1 MLRTA
6 SARAL
11 ALTGKRSTQVLR
23 ALVARALTANTV
35 VESHNAVRAYTQHKA
50 WLESLAHQQCTGGGG
65 SRGFASRASSRLED
79 QYDDSED
86 YDADELLDEQLA
98 DDDDD
103 DDDFEQ
109 VQGSGPQVGKQL
121 EEFGISQKLCDSLRA
136 AGITALFP
144 VQSECYELVMSGQD
158 MTCKSRTGSG
168 KTLAFAIP
176 IVEALER
183 DNAAAG
189 DNDYDLRR
197 RGRPTGRKPRAVV
210 VAPTRELA
218 KQVQREFERIAPD
231 LVSLA
236 VYGGAPIQAQQ
247 QSLRR
252 GVDIVVGTP
261 GRIIDHLESG
271 TMDMSTV
278 KFAVLDEADQMLQM
292 GFADDVEKIFGFL
305 PPREQRQTMLWSAT
319 MPGWVHKIGKKF
331 LDRPKF
337 IDLVGADDVKI
348 PTTIDHWSVAC
359 TRDTRAEILSQMCSM
374 YGRGKRIL
382 VFTRTKAEV
391 DELAMLPGLA
401 AMGAEPL
408 HGGLAQQARERTLE
422 VSKTEHLLISVISI
436 LCSVVYCDAAVCS
449 ASSQLSSVM
458 SSL

>member
-11 ALTGKRSTQVLR
+11 ALTGRRGTQVLR
-23 ALVARALTANTV
+23 ALVSRALTADTV
-35 VESHNAVRAYTQHKA
+35 IESHNAVRAYTQHKA
-50 WLESLAHQQCTGGGG
+50 WLESLTQQRCNGGGI
-65 SRGFASRASSRLED
+65 RGFASRASSRLED
-79 QYDDSED
+79 QHDDSDD
-86 YDADELLDEQLA
+86 YDADELLDEQLE
-98 DDDDD
+98 DDGD

-183 DNAAAG
+183 DSAAAG
-189 DNDYDLRR
+189 DDDYDQRR

-261 GRIIDHLESG
+261 GRLIDHLESG

-292 GFADDVEKIFGFL
+292 GFADDVEKIFGYL

-319 MPGWVHKIGKKF
+319 MPAWVHKIGKKF

-359 TRDTRAEILSQMCSM
+359 TRDTRAEILSHMCSM

-382 VFTRTKAEV
+382 VFTRTKVEV
-391 DELAMLPGLA
+391 DELAQLSGLS

-422 VSKTEHLLISVISI
+422 VSRTEFVLTNVSMVCGATMC
-436 LCSVVYCDAAVCS
+436 CSVTRY
-449 ASSQLSSVM
+449 SV
-458 SSL
+458 